1 MQPSVKTTLGTW
13 RGRVIVAGAVLF
25 GCTGLYL
32 WMNRSRISPPPITT
46 DCKLVPID
54 VIPRDILL
62 TYFRRTRE
70 RYSRQYRPL
79 KVSSRSKRRQVTAGS
94 QAYEAVVMGFDDDS
108 TKLMAEVAH
117 AVMEE
122 MGITE
127 TLVNQSLIIYTSDE
141 EVQHAWEDTNEA
153 LNYATTPKGLTVEKM
168 REILTYYQDH
178 LAAPD
183 ETNLSEY
190 LVSVAMV
197 EDDIF
202 RLYGYEV
209 EEVEKAY
216 ERDKTA
222 LKDMTEPLVALT
234 KSVIQQTRDESD
246 EEMDAN

>member
-1 MQPSVKTTLGTW
+1 MW
-13 RGRVIVAGAVLF
+13 
-25 GCTGLYL
+25 
-32 WMNRSRISPPPITT
+32 RSRSQGIPPTLTT

-54 VIPRDILL
+54 VIPRDALL
-62 TYFRRTRE
+62 AYFQRTRE

-79 KVSSRSKRRQVTAGS
+79 KVASRSQRRQVSAGS
-94 QAYEAVVMGFDDDS
+94 EAYEAVVVNFDNDS

-153 LNYATTPKGLTVEKM
+153 INFATAPKGLTLEKM

-178 LAAPD
+178 LIAPD

-216 ERDKTA
+216 ERDKTV

-246 EEMDAN
+246 EEIDEN